1 MLGLRFRPLA
11 ASVTRKVFIQNIV
24 QFFEVEVYF
33 IEMTQINYF
42 EDSYCL
48 LFQFFAV

>member
-1 MLGLRFRPLA
+1 MLGLRFTPLA
-11 ASVTRKVFIQNIV
+11 ASVTWKVFNQNIV
-24 QFFEVEVYF
+24 QFFDVEF
-33 IEMTQINYF
+33 DIIEMTQITYF

>member
-1 MLGLRFRPLA
+1 MLGLRFTPLA
-11 ASVTRKVFIQNIV
+11 ASVTRKVFNQKIV
-24 QFFEVEVYF
+24 QFFEVEF
-33 IEMTQINYF
+33 DIIEMTQINYF